1 MLILLYRSDTRLPEV
16 IFPNGFSTRKP
27 PQEVITPA
35 GSFESDRDYSIALS
49 ANFAA
54 VPFFPVE
61 SSETQSWIYVVAVDD
76 SQGPKHYLDLHS
88 RSLSTDA
95 GRGLPERLPYQEFP
109 KEKNVI
115 HIPAQNVLCAFKVK
129 RNLEFTYCSIE
140 KKATPDCDSFVIES
154 KAIYNS
160 KAEVTLKNNPHL
172 KRTLDKIITEYNS
185 KVGQEID
192 IPQPKLKH
200 GAKELEKILARNA
213 FFVRNRLEVLTE
225 YKNCDYPFATNQPES
240 TRAFFKTAEMQNS
253 SGLFFSSED
262 QICKQNS
269 LFYKAVERGFFD
281 HVIEE
286 EIRRKVE
293 AANKAVKVYFN
304 ESDCEDEVPAE
315 PPHNSE
321 EPPQNSP
328 ELNRKYSEY

>member
-16 IFPNGFSTRKP
+16 IFLNGFSTRQP
-27 PQEVITPA
+27 PLEVITPT
-35 GSFESDRDYSIALS
+35 GPFESNRDNSIAFS

-61 SSETQSWIYVVAVDD
+61 SSETQTWIYLVAIDD

-115 HIPAQNVLCAFKVK
+115 HIPAENVLCAFKVK

-140 KKATPDCDSFVIES
+140 KKTIPDCDSFVIES
-154 KAIYNS
+154 KAVYNP
-160 KAEVTLKNNPHL
+160 KAEVTLANNPRL
-172 KRTLDKIITEYNS
+172 KSDLGKVLTEYNS

-200 GAKELEKILARNA
+200 GKKELEKILARNA
-213 FFVRNRLEVLTE
+213 FFVRHRLEVLTE

-240 TRAFFKTAEMQNS
+240 TQAFFKTAEIQNS
-253 SGLFFSSED
+253 YGLCFSSED

-269 LFYKAVERGFFD
+269 FFYKAVERGFFD
-281 HVIEE
+281 HAIEE
-286 EIRRKVE
+286 EARRKAETVD
-293 AANKAVKVYFN
+293 KVVKVYFN
-304 ESDCEDEVPAE
+304 ESDCDDEMPE
-315 PPHNSE
+315 L
-321 EPPQNSP
+321 PQGSP